1 MSSTEK
7 KKCPLSPKTR
17 KFLVCLGILLIV
29 AGIYTFTTGK
39 KAKIDGEVA
48 SSQAAP
54 ELITFT
60 DALGQELSLP
70 RPKRVVS
77 LMGSFTEIWLL
88 AGGRDTLV
96 DVTLWWEL
104 PWILRTSGIWDF
116 QKLW

>member
-39 KAKIDGEVA
+39 KAKVDGEVA

-96 DVTLWWEL
+96 GTAVDTQDK
-104 PWILRTSGIWDF
+104 RDNASG
-116 QKLW
+116 